1 MNRIEQI
8 KLIADF
14 MDSDYQEIENLC
26 RIDLH
31 EKGFRTEEILGNP
44 ERWTCYHNDFSCLME
59 VVEKIEDLGY
69 WTEICFS
76 VLGTEKRPGK
86 IHWCEFVKENHT
98 DLLKNDS
105 YTKIARGEGNRKLQA
120 IYNAVIKFIKWYNEN
135 K

>member
-26 RIDLH
+26 RIDLY

-59 VVEKIEDLGY
+59 VVENIERLEEVDYFRIEIAQVRIVASKNEDDFYHCTEYSNNGRFLDTEGGFITKIEA
-69 WTEICFS
+69 
-76 VLGTEKRPGK
+76 V
-86 IHWCEFVKENHT
+86 
-98 DLLKNDS
+98 
-105 YTKIARGEGNRKLQA
+105 
-120 IYNAVIKFIKWYNEN
+120 YNAVINFIKWYNEN